1 MTKPCLA
8 LAAAVCLAAVLA
20 LPVVADEIWIA
31 PGEKADLTVGDWGVT
46 ATGEAHF
53 TFAVPPSLDQFV
65 GAQVMLI
72 GKKNKAVT
80 YELHLSISQDGAN
93 QAAFNADATG
103 LPLTISTDKLSAADA
118 SSLFPTALAAGVDLV
133 GLYFKA
139 TSAADMRV
147 IGLRF
152 QFTRIPDQAGL
163 TCGAGEFLV
172 GFDAAGAPICDDRS
186 RLLANLACPA
196 GEFVTGFDA
205 NGDLVCSPGG
215 TGGGGSGTENL
226 IAINDV
232 EQAEGNSGT
241 TPMVFTVSLA
251 EPSTSTVTVNWS
263 TRTVAPGP
271 GVADPGTD
279 FVAASGTVT
288 FAPGV
293 TTQPVTIDIVGD
305 TTPEFTEEFF
315 VDLSNPTGGAAI
327 GDGEGRGRIFDDDN
341 DGR

>member
-1 MTKPCLA
+1 MSKQCLGWCVALCLA
-8 LAAAVCLAAVLA
+8 LAVAVPAA
-20 LPVVADEIWIA
+20 ADEIWIA
-31 PGEKADLTVGDWGVT
+31 PGEKADQTVGDWGVT
-46 ATGEAHF
+46 PSGDVHF
-53 TFAVPPSLDQFV
+53 AFAVPPSLDQFV

-93 QAAFNADATG
+93 QAAFNADVTG
-103 LPLTISTDKLSAADA
+103 LPLTISTDKLSAVDA

-163 TCGAGEFLV
+163 TCGADEFLV
-172 GFDAAGAPICDDRS
+172 GFDAAGAPICDDRR

-196 GEFVTGFDA
+196 GEFVSGFDSA
-205 NGDLVCSPGG
+205 GDLVCSPGG

-241 TPMVFTVSLA
+241 TPMVFTVSLS
-251 EPSTSTVTVNWS
+251 EPKTNTVTVNWS
-263 TRTVAPGP
+263 TRNGSAVAGS
-271 GVADPGTD
+271 D
-279 FVAASGTVT
+279 FTGASGTVT

-293 TTQPVTIDIVGD
+293 VTQPVSIDISGD
-305 TTPEFTEEFF
+305 ATVEPDEEFF
-315 VDLSNPTGGAAI
+315 VDLTGPTGGAVI
-327 GDGEGRGRIFDDDN
+327 GDPDGRGRIFNDDN
-341 DGR
+341 DGRDP